1 MFNFR
6 VNLKKGIN
14 YLLILSFSLF
24 FSNLVSAKEITISWP
39 SIWVGK
45 DSKSTVI
52 RKLVDE
58 FNAANK
64 GAIKVVIEEQTD
76 YDIYAQKLTAMIAT
90 GELPDVFTVGTEL
103 MDALYRSGKGMN
115 LASHIAADSHWID
128 VYPENALESN
138 MQDGEIFALPY
149 ELFVTPV
156 TYNKKLLKAAGYNE
170 FPDNYDDFFKMC
182 KAVTAT
188 GKVCTSQMTG
198 KNAWTSMLWY
208 SQALASAGGP
218 DIYKKGLDNPAYVK
232 AFEIM
237 QKMYKYTTSDAI
249 GADAGVSGGHFLN
262 ERTAVF
268 MNGPWFIARYTSD
281 GIPGLHEN
289 IGVAPAPM
297 LSGGKGAPGG
307 YIGGRQSSLAAG
319 KQSDPKKEEAIV
331 KFLKWLT
338 TSENVARLSYSSGAM
353 FIVKADLPNDMDRL
367 FTEMNAQKSDA
378 PYVAPIFLNGIGS
391 LAVSS
396 EFPQALSA
404 LALGEVTP
412 EEAVEM
418 LKDAQ

>member
-1 MFNFR
+1 MI
-6 VNLKKGIN
+6 K
-14 YLLILSFSLF
+14 LILKAFSIAFISL
-24 FSNLVSAKEITISWP
+24 SLAVISTVASAEITINWP

-45 DSKSTVI
+45 DSKTTVI
-52 RKLVDE
+52 RELVDE
-58 FNAANK
+58 FNSANE

-76 YDIYAQKLTAMIAT
+76 YDIYGQKLTAQLAT
-90 GELPDVFTVGTEL
+90 GQLPDVFTVGADL
-103 MDALYRSGKGMN
+103 LDILHRSGKGMD
-115 LASHIAADSHWID
+115 LSSHIASDSHWND
-128 VYPENALESN
+128 VYPENALQAS
-138 MQDGEIFALPY
+138 MRDGKLFALPY

-156 TYNKKLLKAAGYNE
+156 TYNKKLLKAAGYDE

-182 KAVTAT
+182 EAVTAT

-198 KNAWTSMLWY
+198 KNGWTSMLWF

-218 DIYKKGLDNPAYVK
+218 DIYKKGLDDPAFVK
-232 AFEIM
+232 AFEVM

-289 IGVAPAPM
+289 IGVAAAPM

-307 YIGGRQSSLAAG
+307 YVGGRQSSLAAG

-338 TSENVARLSYSSGAM
+338 TPENVARLSYSSGAM

-367 FTEMNAQKSDA
+367 FTEMNEGKGNA
-378 PYVAPIFLNGIGS
+378 PYVVEIFQNAIGS
-391 LAVSS
+391 LAISR
-396 EFPQALSA
+396 EFPQAMSA

-412 EEAVEM
+412 EGAVEM
-418 LKDAQ
+418 LKDAE

>member
-1 MFNFR
+1 MI
-6 VNLKKGIN
+6 K
-14 YLLILSFSLF
+14 LILKAFSIAFISL
-24 FSNLVSAKEITISWP
+24 SLAVISTVASAEITINWP

-45 DSKSTVI
+45 DSKTTVI
-52 RKLVDE
+52 RELVDE
-58 FNAANK
+58 FNLANE

-76 YDIYAQKLTAMIAT
+76 YDIYGTKLTAQLAT
-90 GELPDVFTVGTEL
+90 GQLPDVFTVGADL
-103 MDALYRSGKGMN
+103 LDILHRSGKGMD
-115 LASHIAADSHWID
+115 LSSHIASDSHWND
-128 VYPENALESN
+128 VYPENALQAS
-138 MQDGEIFALPY
+138 MRDGKLFALPY

-156 TYNKKLLKAAGYNE
+156 TYNKKLLKAAGYDE

-182 KAVTAT
+182 EAVTAT

-198 KNAWTSMLWY
+198 KNGWTSMLWF

-218 DIYKKGLDNPAYVK
+218 DIYKKGLDDPAFVK
-232 AFEIM
+232 AFEVM
-237 QKMYKYTTSDAI
+237 EKMYKYTTSDAI

-289 IGVAPAPM
+289 IGVAAAPM

-307 YIGGRQSSLAAG
+307 YVGGRQSSLAAG

-338 TSENVARLSYSSGAM
+338 TPENVARLSYSSGAM

-367 FTEMNAQKSDA
+367 FTEMNEGKGNA
-378 PYVAPIFLNGIGS
+378 PYVVEIFQNAIGS
-391 LAVSS
+391 LAISR
-396 EFPQALSA
+396 EFPQAMSA

-412 EEAVEM
+412 EGAVEM
-418 LKDAQ
+418 LKDAE

>member
-1 MFNFR
+1 M
-6 VNLKKGIN
+6 LKSILKALSIAFISIS
-14 YLLILSFSLF
+14 LTLIST
-24 FSNLVSAKEITISWP
+24 VSSAEITINWP

-45 DSKSTVI
+45 DSKTTVI
-52 RKLVDE
+52 RELVDE
-58 FNAANK
+58 FNAANA

-76 YDIYAQKLTAMIAT
+76 YDIYAQKLTAQLST
-90 GELPDVFTVGTEL
+90 GKLPDVFIVGSDL
-103 MDALYRSGKGMN
+103 LDILHRSGKAMD
-115 LASHIAADSHWID
+115 LASHVSSDSHWND
-128 VYPENALESN
+128 VYPENALQSN
-138 MQDGEIFALPY
+138 MKEGQLTNLPY

-156 TYNKKLLKAAGYNE
+156 TYNKKLLKAAGYDE

-182 KAVTAT
+182 EAVTAT

-218 DIYKKGLDNPAYVK
+218 DIYEKGLDHPAYVK
-232 AFEIM
+232 AFEVM
-237 QKMYKYTTSDAI
+237 EKMYKYTTSDAI

-281 GIPGLHEN
+281 GIVGLHEN

-297 LSGGKGAPGG
+297 LSGGEGAPGG
-307 YIGGRQSSLAAG
+307 YIGGKQSSLAAG
-319 KQSDPKKEEAIV
+319 KQSDPAKEEAVV

-338 TSENVARLSYSSGAM
+338 TPENVARLSYSSGAM
-353 FIVKADLPNDMDRL
+353 FIVKADLPSDMDRL
-367 FTEMNAQKSDA
+367 FQEMNEQKGNA
-378 PYVAPIFLNGIGS
+378 PYVAPIFINGIGS
-391 LAVSS
+391 LPIAK
-396 EFPQALSA
+396 EFSQALSA

-412 EEAVEM
+412 EGAVEM
-418 LKDAQ
+418 LQDAE

>member
-1 MFNFR
+1 MI
-6 VNLKKGIN
+6 K
-14 YLLILSFSLF
+14 LILKAFSVAFISL
-24 FSNLVSAKEITISWP
+24 SLTLISTVASAEITINWP

-45 DSKSTVI
+45 DSKTTVI
-52 RKLVDE
+52 GELVDE
-58 FNAANK
+58 FNSANE

-76 YDIYAQKLTAMIAT
+76 YDIYGTKLTAQLAT
-90 GELPDVFTVGTEL
+90 GQLPDVFTVGADL
-103 MDALYRSGKGMN
+103 LDILHRSGKGMD
-115 LASHIAADSHWID
+115 LSSHIASDSHWND
-128 VYPENALESN
+128 VYPENALQAS
-138 MQDGEIFALPY
+138 MRDGKLFALPY

-156 TYNKKLLKAAGYNE
+156 TYNKKLLKAAGYDE

-182 KAVTAT
+182 EAVTAT

-198 KNAWTSMLWY
+198 KNGWTSMLWF

-218 DIYKKGLDNPAYVK
+218 DIYKKGLDDPAFVK
-232 AFEIM
+232 AFEVM
-237 QKMYKYTTSDAI
+237 EKMYKYTTSDAI

-289 IGVAPAPM
+289 IGVAAAPM
-297 LSGGKGAPGG
+297 LSGGKGEPGG
-307 YIGGRQSSLAAG
+307 YVGGRQSSLAAG
-319 KQSDPKKEEAIV
+319 KQSDPKKEEAVV

-338 TSENVARLSYSSGAM
+338 TPENVARLSYSSGAM

-367 FTEMNAQKSDA
+367 FTEMNNGKGNA
-378 PYVAPIFLNGIGS
+378 PYVVEIYQNAIGS
-391 LAVSS
+391 LAAVK
-396 EFPQALSA
+396 EFPQAMSA

-412 EEAVEM
+412 EEAVQM
-418 LKDAQ
+418 LIDAE

>member
-1 MFNFR
+1 MI
-6 VNLKKGIN
+6 K
-14 YLLILSFSLF
+14 LILKAFSIAFISL
-24 FSNLVSAKEITISWP
+24 SLAVISTVASAEITINWP

-45 DSKSTVI
+45 DSKTTVI
-52 RKLVDE
+52 RELVDE
-58 FNAANK
+58 FNSANE

-76 YDIYAQKLTAMIAT
+76 YDIYGQKLTAQLAT
-90 GELPDVFTVGTEL
+90 GQLPDVFTVGADL
-103 MDALYRSGKGMN
+103 LDILHRSGKGMD
-115 LASHIAADSHWID
+115 LSSHIASDSHWND
-128 VYPENALESN
+128 VYPENALQAS
-138 MQDGEIFALPY
+138 MRDGKLFALPY

-156 TYNKKLLKAAGYNE
+156 TYNKKLLKAAGYDE

-182 KAVTAT
+182 EAVTAT

-198 KNAWTSMLWY
+198 KNGWTSMLWF

-218 DIYKKGLDNPAYVK
+218 DIYKKGLDDPAFVK
-232 AFEIM
+232 AFEVM

-289 IGVAPAPM
+289 IGVAAAPM
-297 LSGGKGAPGG
+297 LSGGKGEPGG
-307 YIGGRQSSLAAG
+307 YVGGRQSSLAAG

-338 TSENVARLSYSSGAM
+338 TPENVARLSYSSGAM

-367 FTEMNAQKSDA
+367 FTEMNVGKGNA
-378 PYVAPIFLNGIGS
+378 PYVVEIFQNAIGS
-391 LAVSS
+391 LAISR
-396 EFPQALSA
+396 EFPQAMSA

-412 EEAVEM
+412 EEAVQM
-418 LKDAQ
+418 LKDAE

>member
-1 MFNFR
+1 M
-6 VNLKKGIN
+6 LK
-14 YLLILSFSLF
+14 LILKALSIAFISISLTLI
-24 FSNLVSAKEITISWP
+24 STASSAEITINWP

-45 DSKSTVI
+45 DSKTTVI
-52 RKLVDE
+52 SELVNE
-58 FNAANK
+58 FNAANE
-64 GAIKVVIEEQTD
+64 GQIKVVIEAQTD
-76 YDIYAQKLTAMIAT
+76 YDIYAQKLVAMIAT
-90 GELPDVFTVGTEL
+90 GKLPDVFTVGTEL
-103 MDALYRSGKGMN
+103 MDTLYRSGKGMN
-115 LASHIAADSHWID
+115 LASHIASDSHWND
-128 VYPENALESN
+128 VYPDNALESN
-138 MQDGEIFALPY
+138 MKDGEIFALPY

-156 TYNKKLLKAAGYNE
+156 TYNKKLLKNAGYDE
-170 FPDNYDDFFKMC
+170 FPDNYADFFKMC
-182 KAVTAT
+182 QAVTDT

-218 DIYKKGLDNPAYVK
+218 DIYEKGLDDPAYVK

-237 QKMYKYTTSDAI
+237 KEMYNYTTSDAI

-268 MNGPWFIARYTSD
+268 MNGPWFIARYTTD
-281 GIPGLHEN
+281 GIEGLHAN

-297 LSGGKGAPGG
+297 LSGGEGAPGG
-307 YIGGRQSSLAAG
+307 YVGGRQSSLAAG

-338 TSENVARLSYSSGAM
+338 TPDNVARLSYSSGAM

-367 FTEMNAQKSDA
+367 FTEMNAQIGDA

-391 LAVSS
+391 LAVSK

-404 LALGEVTP
+404 LVLGEVTP
-412 EEAVEM
+412 EGAVQM